1 MNYEILG
8 FIAGLF
14 TTFSL
19 APQLYRV
26 LKLKSAMEISL
37 WFTVS
42 MAFGNLMWLAYGVLE
57 GLLPVIVWNVISFCL
72 AAGLVAAKVKYGK

>member
-26 LKLKSAMEISL
+26 LKLKSAKEISL